1 MGAFDAAAVLE
12 TTSHS
17 DYPAR
22 MSRRLWGID
31 WQGQLPFESGGFGVH
46 LSDFTRARHFVLA
59 NYSAVFEEEGTPSPF
74 ATDLSE
80 AKSRYYELFG
90 DFFEF
95 FHGDELAGLLVCTPT
110 DWSSYYIRSA
120 ALIPKYQGRRII
132 QNFYTSVL
140 FPTLQSCGVERVEF
154 DTSPSN
160 LAMMHIATR
169 LRFNNTG
176 TILSERWGAM
186 IHFTKFLSVEKE
198 DVFLRQ
204 FCAGV
209 KYQARERAQNKLQG
223 GEANFEER
231 SRQ

>member
-1 MGAFDAAAVLE
+1 MGAFDSSAPTRGATDSKVFA
-12 TTSHS
+12 
-17 DYPAR
+17 P
-22 MSRRLWGID
+22 MSWQLWGIE
-31 WQGQLPFESGGFGVH
+31 WEQALPFESGGFRAEA
-46 LSDFTRARHFVLA
+46 SNYTKAKDFIAA
-59 NYSAVFEEEGTPSPF
+59 NYATVFEEDAESSPF
-74 ATDLSE
+74 ATDLSA
-80 AKSRYYELFG
+80 AKQRYYQVFG

-120 ALIPKYQGRRII
+120 AMIPKFQGHRII

-140 FPTLQSCGVERVEF
+140 FPTLQRAGVERVEF

-160 LAMMHIATR
+160 MAMMHIATR

-186 IHFTKFLSVEKE
+186 IHFTKFLSTDKE

-209 KYQARERAQNKLQG
+209 KYQVRERAQ
-223 GEANFEER
+223 
-231 SRQ
+231 S

>member
-1 MGAFDAAAVLE
+1 MRGANESNVFA
-12 TTSHS
+12 
-17 DYPAR
+17 P
-22 MSRRLWGID
+22 MSQQLWDIE
-31 WQGQLPFESGGFGVH
+31 WAKELPFESGGFRVE
-46 LSDFTRARHFVLA
+46 LSNYTRAKGFIAA
-59 NYSAVFEEEGTPSPF
+59 NYATVFEEDASSSPF
-74 ATDLSE
+74 ATDLSA
-80 AKSRYYELFG
+80 AKSRYYQVFG

-120 ALIPKYQGRRII
+120 AMLPEFQGRRIV
-132 QNFYTSVL
+132 QHFYTSVL
-140 FPTLQSCGVERVEF
+140 FPTLQRAGVERVEF

-160 LAMMHIATR
+160 MAMMHIATR

-186 IHFTKFLSVEKE
+186 IHFTKFLATDKE

-209 KYQARERAQNKLQG
+209 KYQTRDRAQ
-223 GEANFEER
+223 
-231 SRQ
+231 S

>member
-1 MGAFDAAAVLE
+1 MGAFDA
-12 TTSHS
+12 TSTIDAGGHDDHPGS
-17 DYPAR
+17 

-31 WQGQLPFESGGFGVH
+31 WAKQLPFESGGFDVRLG
-46 LSDFTRARHFVLA
+46 DYTRAKQFIVSHYA
-59 NYSAVFEEEGTPSPF
+59 EIFEEEGSASPF

-80 AKSRYYELFG
+80 AKGRYYELFG

-95 FHGDELAGLLVCTPT
+95 FHGDELAGLLVCTPS

-120 ALIPKYQGRRII
+120 ALLPKYQGRSII
-132 QNFYTSVL
+132 QSFYSKVL
-140 FPTLQSCGVERVEF
+140 FPELQRFGVERVEF

-160 LAMMHIATR
+160 MAMLHVATR

-186 IHFTKFLSVEKE
+186 VHFTKFLCTEKE

-209 KYQARERAQNKLQG
+209 KYQARERLPG
-223 GEANFEER
+223 
-231 SRQ
+231 